1 MLRIS
6 ATVSG
11 PRTARWNNG
20 SMSKMNIEN
29 PEFMYDSEDP
39 EGFRAGMLRFGPQ
52 VGATRTGTSVYELPP
67 GQAIC
72 PYHYE
77 YGEEEWL
84 FVLDGRPTLRHP
96 EGTDQ
101 LDPWDAVCFPAGPE
115 GAHAVA
121 NGTDQTVRVLMF
133 STHNQPAASVYP
145 DSGKIGIWTGNSD
158 DDVMVEKSSGV
169 GYWHGEVPE
178 A

>member
-1 MLRIS
+1 MPKRINIQ
-6 ATVSG
+6 TVDV
-11 PRTARWNNG
+11 A
-20 SMSKMNIEN
+20 
-29 PEFMYDSEDP
+29 YDESDP
-39 EGFRAGMLRFGPQ
+39 EGFRSGGARLGPLL
-52 VGATRTGTSVYELPP
+52 GAAMTGASVYELPP
-67 GQAIC
+67 GQSIC

-84 FVLDGRPTLRHP
+84 LVLDGRPTLRHP

-133 STHNQPAASVYP
+133 STRNQPAASVYP

-169 GYWHGEVPE
+169 GYWHGEVPG

>member
-1 MLRIS
+1 MPKRINIQ
-6 ATVSG
+6 TVDV
-11 PRTARWNNG
+11 A
-20 SMSKMNIEN
+20 
-29 PEFMYDSEDP
+29 YDESDP
-39 EGFRAGMLRFGPQ
+39 EGFRSGGARLGPLL
-52 VGATRTGTSVYELPP
+52 GAAMTGASVYELPP
-67 GQAIC
+67 GQSIC

-84 FVLDGRPTLRHP
+84 LVLDGRPTLRHP

-121 NGTDQTVRVLMF
+121 NGTDETVRVLMF
-133 STHNQPAASVYP
+133 STRNQPAASVYP

>member
-1 MLRIS
+1 MPKRINIQ
-6 ATVSG
+6 TVDV
-11 PRTARWNNG
+11 A
-20 SMSKMNIEN
+20 
-29 PEFMYDSEDP
+29 YDESDP
-39 EGFRAGMLRFGPQ
+39 EGFRSGGARLGPLL
-52 VGATRTGTSVYELPP
+52 GAAMTGASLYELPP
-67 GQAIC
+67 GQSIC

-84 FVLDGRPTLRHP
+84 LVLDGRPTLRHP

-101 LDPWDAVCFPAGPE
+101 LDPWDAVCFPTGPE
-115 GAHAVA
+115 GAHAVS

-133 STHNQPAASVYP
+133 STRNQPAAAVYP

-158 DDVMVEKSSGV
+158 DDVMVERSSGV

>member
-1 MLRIS
+1 MPKRINIQ
-6 ATVSG
+6 TVDV
-11 PRTARWNNG
+11 A
-20 SMSKMNIEN
+20 
-29 PEFMYDSEDP
+29 YDESDP
-39 EGFRAGMLRFGPQ
+39 EGFRSGGARLGPLL
-52 VGATRTGTSVYELPP
+52 GAAMTGASVYELPP

-84 FVLDGRPTLRHP
+84 VVLDGRPTLRHP

-101 LDPWDAVCFPAGPE
+101 LDPWDAVCFPTGPE
-115 GAHAVA
+115 GAHAVS

-133 STHNQPAASVYP
+133 STRNQPAAAVYP

-158 DDVMVEKSSGV
+158 DDVMVERSSGV

>member
-1 MLRIS
+1 
-6 ATVSG
+6 
-11 PRTARWNNG
+11 
-20 SMSKMNIEN
+20 MSKRINIQTVDVA
-29 PEFMYDSEDP
+29 YDATDP
-39 EGFRAGMLRFGPQ
+39 EGFRSGGARLGPLL
-52 VGATRTGTSVYELPP
+52 GAAMTGASVYELPP
-67 GQAIC
+67 GQSIC

-84 FVLDGRPTLRHP
+84 LVLDGRPTLRHP

-133 STHNQPAASVYP
+133 STRNQPAASVYP

-169 GYWHGEVPE
+169 GYWHGEAPE